1 MRIVFSNK
9 VMMNIPKVVSYMKN
23 NMGCDYNTIQNIV
36 KTMLGYVQDKINK
49 DGSNYNHAYI
59 YQSCWWSDGNSGI
72 GWIYDYC
79 SFPRQGFA
87 VVYNMRYDQVNNML
101 ENAKPLKSIKS
112 LIERIEEKNVI
123 NEKKCNDSVIRL
135 LNESK
140 YIPIGSHKFKTKNGK
155 IEYESIVTLQ
165 SDTSGQCCHIV
176 EDDHCYVLF
185 NGHDL
190 NDNDCQRITYIFPE
204 AFKALKDL
212 PLL

>member
-87 VVYNMRYDQVNNML
+87 VVYNMRYDQVKNIL

-112 LIERIEEKNVI
+112 LIEKIE
-123 NEKKCNDSVIRL
+123 
-135 LNESK
+135 
-140 YIPIGSHKFKTKNGK
+140 GK
-155 IEYESIVTLQ
+155 INIIKEDILTKAQVKKLDELRSKMSDYWDEYWEEYYRTINVSEHDIKELYKSYRYYVTLPNICPDFSSFQ
-165 SDTSGQCCHIV
+165 MWTISPTNLDK
-176 EDDHCYVLF
+176 YP
-185 NGHDL
+185 
-190 NDNDCQRITYIFPE
+190 IFYP
-204 AFKALKDL
+204 
-212 PLL
+212 